1 MIGIGVAA
9 GVVVGLVLGVA
20 IKYAMK
26 RVSFSSTLGCL
37 LLRGFEAEERKRF
50 KEISK
55 ERRKL
60 LRQGVIWVL

>member
-1 MIGIGVAA
+1 MI
-9 GVVVGLVLGVA
+9 GVVVGLVLGVVLGA
-20 IKYAMK
+20 AVRGVASKY
-26 RVSFSSTLGCL
+26 VSFSSTLGCW

-50 KEISK
+50 KEIGK

>member
-1 MIGIGVAA
+1 MIGVAA
-9 GVVVGLVLGVA
+9 GGLVLGVVLSA
-20 IKYAMK
+20 VVRYAMK
-26 RVSFSSTLGCL
+26 RVSFSSTFGYW

-50 KEISK
+50 KEIGK

>member
-1 MIGIGVAA
+1 MIGVAA
-9 GVVVGLVLGVA
+9 GVVVGLVLGAVVR
-20 IKYAMK
+20 YVLK
-26 RVSFSSTLGCL
+26 RVSFSSALGCW

-50 KEISK
+50 KEIGK